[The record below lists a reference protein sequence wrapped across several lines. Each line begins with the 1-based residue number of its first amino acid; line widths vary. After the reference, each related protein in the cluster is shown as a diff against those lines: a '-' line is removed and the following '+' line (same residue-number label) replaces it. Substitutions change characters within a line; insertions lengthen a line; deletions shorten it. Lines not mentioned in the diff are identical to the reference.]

1 MNEIRLIECPECGK
15 EIAEGSEKCIYCG
28 HALTKNENTAEPKEA
43 AEEKVEAAV
52 PEEEHTPDSE
62 EETAENAEKEPE
74 KKTELDG
81 LPETEEDLNSIKTEQ
96 EDNAEDKPAAP
107 IEMEKKKESRIK
119 KALHPLLKWIHKKT
133 PDKFKSVR
141 PIYILTAFV
150 LIIAIAAGGIVYT
163 VQKNSFTA
171 DEKSALKCVEKLK
184 GMMKDPSS
192 FTLTGNLV
200 VIDGEDKDGKTSKYI
215 YIPSS
220 GTNSYGGRVSNTE
233 IFVRG
238 SYLCNLSEVTDFEMG
253 DDEYFPALY
262 AAMHYLGWTT
272 YGEDYPKEAGKSK
285 IVVLSADEVSAKKIA
300 RKLHVKVEMSE

>member
-1 MNEIRLIECPECGK
+1 MSEIRLIECPECGK
-15 EIAEGSEKCIYCG
+15 EITEGSEKCIYCG
-28 HALTKNENTAEPKEA
+28 HELTKNENTAESKED
-43 AEEKVEAAV
+43 AEEKVETAV
-52 PEEEHTPDSE
+52 PKEEPMPDSE
-62 EETAENAEKEPE
+62 KTSENTEKEPE
-74 KKTELDG
+74 EKKEADS
-81 LPETEEDLNSIKTEQ
+81 LPKTEEDMNSIKTEQ
-96 EDNAEDKPAAP
+96 EDKPAAP

-119 KALHPLLKWIHKKT
+119 KALHPLLKWIHQKT
-133 PDKFKSVR
+133 PDRFKSVR

-150 LIIAIAAGGIVYT
+150 LIIALAAGGIIYD

-171 DEKSALKCVEKLK
+171 NEKSALRCVEKLK

-192 FTLTGNLV
+192 FTLTGNIV
-200 VIDGEDKDGKTSKYI
+200 VIDGEDKHGLTTKYV

-233 IFVRG
+233 IFVGG
-238 SYLCNLSEVTDFEMG
+238 SYLCDLSEVADFEMG

-262 AAMHYLGWTT
+262 AAMHYLGWST

-285 IVVLSADEVSAKKIA
+285 VVVLNADEVSAKKIA

>member
-1 MNEIRLIECPECGK
+1 MSEIRLIECPECGK
-15 EIAEGSEKCIYCG
+15 EITEGSEKCIYCG
-28 HALTKNENTAEPKEA
+28 HELTKNENPAEPKEA
-43 AEEKVEAAV
+43 AEEKVAEAV
-52 PEEEHTPDSE
+52 PKEEPTPDSE
-62 EETAENAEKEPE
+62 KTAKNTEKEPE
-74 KKTELDG
+74 EKKESDS
-81 LPETEEDLNSIKTEQ
+81 LPKTEEDMNSIKTEQ
-96 EDNAEDKPAAP
+96 EDKPAAP

-133 PDKFKSVR
+133 PDKYKSVR

-171 DEKSALKCVEKLK
+171 DEKSALKCVERLK

-200 VIDGEDKDGKTSKYI
+200 VIDGEDGNGKTSKYI

-233 IFVRG
+233 IFVGG
-238 SYLCNLSEVTDFEMG
+238 SYLCDLSEVTDFEMG

-285 IVVLSADEVSAKKIA
+285 VVVLSADEVSAKKIA